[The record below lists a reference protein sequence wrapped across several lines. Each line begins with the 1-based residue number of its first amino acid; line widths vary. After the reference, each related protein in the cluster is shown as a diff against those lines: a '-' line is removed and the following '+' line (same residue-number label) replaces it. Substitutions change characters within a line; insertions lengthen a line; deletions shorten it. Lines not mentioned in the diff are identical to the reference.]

1 MKKIL
6 STLLAGVMIT
16 VCSSSVYASDI
27 KNSAVPQQ
35 GEAVIT
41 TEIAPSFIVNIPV
54 DTDVAF
60 NTVNSDFGAVELTKA
75 QLEPDK
81 CIKVTLATDG
91 TLKNIKDHSKI
102 IPYQIYEG
110 NVYSVSET
118 LFSSAEYM
126 AVGDK
131 TDLAIH
137 IESEDW
143 NNAYAGQYSDTVTF
157 TIEYISITS

>member
-81 CIKVTLATDG
+81 CIKVTLTTDG
-91 TLKNIKDHSKI
+91 TLNNIKDHSKI
-102 IPYQIYEG
+102 IPYKIYEG
-110 NVYSVSET
+110 NADSVSET
-118 LFSSAEYM
+118 IFSSAEYK

-131 TDLAIH
+131 TDLTIH
-137 IESEDW
+137 IEGEDW
-143 NNAYAGQYSDTVTF
+143 NSAYAGQYSDTVTF
-157 TIEYISITS
+157 TIEYINITS